1 MLSKTTRLGTQT
13 NSFSSKGEENKKK
26 NIKLHLNSFIKWHY
40 TVFSI
45 FSECVNASVMLPRSD
60 IRAKI

>member
-26 NIKLHLNSFIKWHY
+26 KHKTSFKFLY
-40 TVFSI
+40 QVT
-45 FSECVNASVMLPRSD
+45 LYRL
-60 IRAKI
+60 